1 MPSSNGDVHHFDR
14 FARFYDLLSPDA
26 DADILAEG
34 LAQAERPVERV
45 VDVAGGTGR
54 AARALDADE
63 RIVLDASGKMLA
75 QARARGLDCVRGDAS
90 RLPLRSESVDAVV
103 VSDALHHVGAVADAL
118 AEIAR
123 VLRSGGVLVVREYNP
138 ATIRGKL
145 LVRGE
150 HLIGMDSTFFAPEE
164 LVRMLSDVDLVPRV
178 RNRGFDYT
186 VAGVKRTPGT
196 T

>member
-1 MPSSNGDVHHFDR
+1 MSSSTGDVSHFDR
-14 FARFYDLLSPDA
+14 VARFYDLFSPDA

-34 LAQAERPVERV
+34 LSQAERPVERV

-54 AARALDADE
+54 AARALNADE

-75 QARARGLDCVRGDAS
+75 QARARGLNCVRGDAS
-90 RLPLRSESVDAVV
+90 RLPLRSESADAVV
-103 VSDALHHVGAVADAL
+103 ISDALHHVGNATATL
-118 AEIAR
+118 SEIAR
-123 VLRSGGVLVVREYNP
+123 VLRPLGVVVVREYNP
-138 ATIRGKL
+138 ATIRGRL

-150 HLIGMDSTFFAPEE
+150 HLVGMNSRFFTPEE
-164 LVRMLSDVDLVPRV
+164 LVRKLSDANLVPRV

-196 T
+196 P

>member
-1 MPSSNGDVHHFDR
+1 MAYFDR
-14 FARFYDLLSPDA
+14 AARFYDIFSPTS

-34 LAQAERPVERV
+34 LAQADRPIERV

-54 AARALDADE
+54 AAKAIDAEE
-63 RIVLDASGKMLA
+63 RIVLDASKKMLA
-75 QARARGLDCVRGDAS
+75 QARGRGLARVRGDAS
-90 RLPLRSESVDAVV
+90 RLPLDSESTDAVV
-103 VSDALHHVGAVADAL
+103 ISDALHHVGDAEESL
-118 AEIAR
+118 AEVVR
-123 VLRSGGVLVVREYNP
+123 VLKPGGVLVVREFNP

-150 HLIGMDSTFFAPEE
+150 HAIGMNSVFFTPEE
-164 LVRMLSDVDLVPRV
+164 LARMLADAGLVPRV

-186 VAGVKRTPGT
+186 VAGVKRTSGT